1 MSYANF
7 RRHKMFEVKNL
18 SIRLNDRYLVENL
31 SFVLSEG
38 DKMALI
44 GEEGNGK
51 STLLKVFLLQA
62 PYVEVFGKVNC
73 YENKVGYLEQS
84 LNEKDAKKSVYDFLF
99 ENDQIYYEKSHSF
112 YRYLKSFHL
121 NEIILEQTL
130 ESLSGGES
138 VKVRLLKLLLD
149 DCDVLFLDEPTNDLD
164 LCSLEWIE
172 NFIKYTTKPILY
184 VSHDETLLSNTAN
197 RILHFE
203 QVRKKT
209 YCRYT
214 LFNGDYATYVAQ
226 RLKGIEIQTEQ
237 AKFEKRKLSQ
247 QQEKLNRVM
256 QKVEYQ
262 QNTISRKNP
271 HGAKVLKKKMHT
283 LKVQERKLETWEV
296 TELPDVEESISFCFD
311 SVFIPNTKHILHITL
326 STLEVNSK
334 VLSQNIDL
342 DVVGPVH
349 LAIIGK
355 NGMGKST
362 FLKII
367 YENLKH
373 RTDLRVGYMPQ
384 NYEEEMSANFSVL
397 SFIFPK
403 GNQEELTLAR
413 KYLGNMHLTQEEMLT
428 DFKKISNGTKV
439 KVFLAKF
446 VLNQC
451 NVLILDEPTRNVSPL
466 SNPVIRKML
475 SEFKGTII
483 SVSHDR
489 KYLQEVVDEIYELT
503 PEGLVKK

>member
-7 RRHKMFEVKNL
+7 RRHKMFEVRNL

-164 LCSLEWIE
+164 LCFLEWIE

-226 RLKGIEIQTEQ
+226 RLKGIEIQTE
-237 AKFEKRKLSQ
+237 
-247 QQEKLNRVM
+247 
-256 QKVEYQ
+256 
-262 QNTISRKNP
+262 
-271 HGAKVLKKKMHT
+271 
-283 LKVQERKLETWEV
+283 
-296 TELPDVEESISFCFD
+296 
-311 SVFIPNTKHILHITL
+311 
-326 STLEVNSK
+326 
-334 VLSQNIDL
+334 
-342 DVVGPVH
+342 
-349 LAIIGK
+349 
-355 NGMGKST
+355 
-362 FLKII
+362 
-367 YENLKH
+367 
-373 RTDLRVGYMPQ
+373 
-384 NYEEEMSANFSVL
+384 
-397 SFIFPK
+397 
-403 GNQEELTLAR
+403 
-413 KYLGNMHLTQEEMLT
+413 
-428 DFKKISNGTKV
+428 
-439 KVFLAKF
+439 
-446 VLNQC
+446 
-451 NVLILDEPTRNVSPL
+451 
-466 SNPVIRKML
+466 
-475 SEFKGTII
+475 
-483 SVSHDR
+483 
-489 KYLQEVVDEIYELT
+489 
-503 PEGLVKK
+503 